1 MTSSRLLVP
10 LTGLNIALVLVNL
23 TTHVPAAAADSA
35 ELPVLRGRG
44 LEIVDQR
51 GQVRASI
58 EILPADST
66 IRMPDGSRGVP
77 ETVLLRLRSSAGHP
91 NVKIA
96 TTEDGA
102 GASFGGT
109 AEDTYVQIRARG
121 AQTTLKLSAA
131 SKPPRVIEP

>member
-1 MTSSRLLVP
+1 MTASRLLVP
-10 LTGLNIALVLVNL
+10 LTGLNIAILFANL
-23 TTHVPAAAADSA
+23 ATHVPVAAADTQ

-58 EILPADST
+58 EVLPADPT
-66 IRMPDGSRGVP
+66 IRMPDGTLGVP

-96 TTEDGA
+96 ATEDGA
-102 GASFGGT
+102 GATFGGT
-109 AEDTYVQIRARG
+109 ATDTYLQLRARG
-121 AQTTLKLSAA
+121 AHTSLKLSEEAKA
-131 SKPPRVIEP
+131 PRVIVP